1 MAIFQLHFMVNFRF
15 TAALDLD
22 FKTTAHLL
30 KLHEDG
36 RYSGLNRF
44 QPSEVTGRTRCVF
57 CRC

>member
-1 MAIFQLHFMVNFRF
+1 MVNFRF

-44 QPSEVTGRTRCVF
+44 QPSEVTARTRCVF